1 MKKTFG
7 YIFQSGII
15 IALFIFNSSDAT
27 ASGFALVEQSGKGL
41 GEAFAGGRTDT
52 EDASSLFYNPAAMA
66 FMRRNSVGASFSG
79 IDISLKFKDE
89 GSHTVT
95 GAPLTGGNGGDGG
108 TLGLMPNLYFV
119 HELMDQVKIGLTI
132 NAPFGLA
139 TKYSNDWKGR
149 YHSVE
154 TDLRVIGISP
164 SVAVEVLPELLSLGA
179 SVNIEY
185 ADAKLTNAIDFGTI
199 LMAGGSTPQTLDGFA
214 DLTGDDWAVGY
225 SLGLLCTITPDTRI
239 GISYRSKVDHNLS
252 GNVDFDVPATARGM
266 LDAIGMADYFVDTH
280 ATARLTLPESLSCGI
295 YQRIGKYFA
304 LMGDVS
310 WTNWRRFRELVVQF
324 DSGQADSATEKYWE
338 DTMIYRLGINY
349 FASNELTFRAGT
361 AYDQGAVKTE
371 YRTPRIPDNDRIWL
385 TLGLGYA
392 FSDDLRIDLGYA
404 HLFINDGNS
413 ELTTEPAAGYLLGE
427 YESSID
433 IFSIEGSLFF

>member
-1 MKKTFG
+1 MKKAAGF
-7 YIFQSGII
+7 IFKAGII
-15 IALFIFNSSDAT
+15 IALLIFTSSNAA

-52 EDASSLFYNPAAMA
+52 KDASSLFYNPAAMA
-66 FMRRNSVGASFSG
+66 FMKKNSVGASFSA
-79 IDISLKFKDE
+79 IDLSLKFKDE

-108 TLGLMPNLYFV
+108 TLGLIPNLYFV
-119 HELMDQVKIGLTI
+119 HQLMEQIKIGLTI

-139 TKYSNDWKGR
+139 TKYDKEWKGR
-149 YHSVE
+149 YHGVE
-154 TDLRVIGISP
+154 TDLTVIGISP
-164 SVAVEVLPELLSLGA
+164 AVAVEVLPELLSLGA

-199 LMAGGSTPQTLDGFA
+199 LMAGGTTPQSLDGFV
-214 DLTGDDWAVGY
+214 DLRGDDWAVGY
-225 SLGLLCTITPDTRI
+225 SLGLLCTVTPNTRI

-266 LDAIGMADYFVDTH
+266 LDAMGMANYFIDTNG
-280 ATARLTLPESLSCGI
+280 TARLTLPESLSGGI
-295 YQRIGKYFA
+295 YQRIGEYFA

-310 WTNWRRFRELVVQF
+310 WTNWRRFRELVAKF
-324 DSGQADSATEKYWE
+324 DSGQPPSATEEYWE
-338 DTMIYRLGINY
+338 DTMTYRLGVNY
-349 FASNELTFRAGT
+349 FASNELTLRAGT

-392 FSDDLRIDLGYA
+392 FSEDLRIDLGYA

-413 ELTTEPAAGYLLGE
+413 QLANEPVAGYLIGE

-433 IFSIEGSLFF
+433 IFSIEGSLLF

>member
-1 MKKTFG
+1 MKKAAGFV
-7 YIFQSGII
+7 FSVGII
-15 IALFIFNSSDAT
+15 IALFIFNSSNAA

-66 FMRRNSVGASFSG
+66 FMKKNSVGASFSV
-79 IDISLKFKDE
+79 IDVSLKFKDK

-108 TLGLMPNLYFV
+108 TLGLIPNLYFV
-119 HELMDQVKIGLTI
+119 HELMDQIKVGLSI

-139 TKYSNDWKGR
+139 TKYAEDWKGR
-149 YHSVE
+149 YHGVE
-154 TDLRVIGISP
+154 TDLMVIGISP
-164 SVAVEVLPELLSLGA
+164 SVAVEVLPELLSLGG
-179 SVNIEY
+179 SLNIEY

-199 LMAGGSTPQTLDGFA
+199 LMAGGTTPQTMDGFA

-225 SLGLLCTITPDTRI
+225 TLGLLCTVTPDTRI
-239 GISYRSKVDHNLS
+239 GISYRSKVDHELS
-252 GNVDFDVPATARGM
+252 GDVDFDVPATARGM
-266 LDAIGMADYFVDTH
+266 LNAIGMADYFVDTH
-280 ATARLTLPESLSCGI
+280 ATAKLKLPESLSAGI
-295 YQRIGKYFA
+295 YQRIGESFA

-310 WTNWRRFRELVVQF
+310 WTNWRRFRDLVVDF
-324 DSGQADSATEKYWE
+324 DSGQADSATEEYWE
-338 DTMIYRLGINY
+338 DSMAYRLGVNY
-349 FASNELTFRAGT
+349 FASPQLTIRAGT
-361 AYDQGAVKTE
+361 AYDEGAVKTE

-392 FSDDLRIDLGYA
+392 FTDDLRIDLGYA
-404 HLFINDGNS
+404 HIFINDSNS
-413 ELTTEPAAGYLLGE
+413 RLTNEPAAGYLIGE

-433 IFSIEGSLFF
+433 IFSVEGSLFF

>member
-1 MKKTFG
+1 MKKTIG
-7 YIFQSGII
+7 YIFQAGII
-15 IALFIFNSSDAT
+15 IALYILNSSDA
-27 ASGFALVEQSGKGL
+27 AGAGFALVEQSGKGL

-66 FMRRNSVGASFSG
+66 FMKRNSVGASFSA
-79 IDISLKFKDE
+79 IDVSMKFKDK
-89 GSHTVT
+89 GSHDVI

-108 TLGLMPNLYFV
+108 TLGLVPSLYFV

-139 TKYSNDWKGR
+139 TKYAEDWKGR
-149 YHSVE
+149 YHGVE
-154 TDLRVIGISP
+154 TDLMVIGISP
-164 SVAVEVLPELLSLGA
+164 TVAVEVLPELLSLGG
-179 SVNIEY
+179 SLNIEY

-199 LMAGGSTPQTLDGFA
+199 LMAGGAAPQTMDGFA

-225 SLGLLCTITPDTRI
+225 TLGLLCTITPDTRI

-252 GNVDFDVPATARGM
+252 GDVDFDVPATARGM
-266 LDAIGMADYFVDTH
+266 LNAIGMADYFVDTP
-280 ATARLTLPESLSCGI
+280 ATARLTLPESLSCGV
-295 YQRIGKYFA
+295 YQRIGESFA
-304 LMGDVS
+304 IMGDVS
-310 WTNWRRFRELVVQF
+310 WTNWRRFRELTVKF
-324 DSGQADSATEKYWE
+324 DSGQADSTTEEFWE
-338 DTMIYRLGINY
+338 DTMAYRLGINY
-349 FASNELTFRAGT
+349 FASDELTIRAGT

-392 FSDDLRIDLGYA
+392 FTDDLRIDLGYA
-404 HLFINDGNS
+404 HLFINDSNS
-413 ELTTEPAAGYLLGE
+413 RLTNEPAAGYLLGE

-433 IFSIEGSLFF
+433 IFSIDGSLFF